1 MSEELY
7 TQSGTR
13 IYISKLPVTAKLEVA
28 PADFASV
35 QWQEI
40 EGLYNVG
47 ELGAEQ
53 AVNEFELINS
63 DWMLKSKGTRNG
75 GSMTNQFIPL
85 ALDPGQI
92 IVQQAIDDNCKK
104 YAIKVERGADCAAES
119 DVTITLGTPAVI
131 NWAGHGLKAGQPIIF
146 SVDGGALP
154 TELVVGQTYYVVAP
168 AADSFS
174 VAASPAGT
182 AIATTTAGTGTI
194 TVTAAPAGMTD
205 MFQALVLDGARS
217 GGGKNDL
224 YLRTYTFAVNGRIIT
239 I

>member
-7 TQSGTR
+7 TVAGTR
-13 IYISKLPVTAKLEVA
+13 VYISKLPVTAKLEVT

-40 EGLYNVG
+40 EGLYNLG

-63 DWMLKSKGTRNG
+63 NWMLKSKGTRNG
-75 GSMTNQFIPL
+75 GTMTNQFIPL
-85 ALDPGQI
+85 ALDQGQI

-119 DVTITLGTPAVI
+119 VVTIAIGTPGVVSWPA
-131 NWAGHGLKAGQPIIF
+131 HGLAANQPVIF
-146 SVDGGALP
+146 TVDGGALP
-154 TELVVGQTYYVVAP
+154 TELSAGVAYYVTAP
-168 AADSFS
+168 DASGFS
-174 VAASPAGT
+174 VSAAPGGA
-182 AIATTTAGTGTI
+182 AIATTGAGTGTI
-194 TVTAAPAGMTD
+194 TATAAPSGMTD

-217 GGGKNDL
+217 GGSKNDL
-224 YLRTYTFAVNGRIIT
+224 YLRTYSFAVNGRIIT